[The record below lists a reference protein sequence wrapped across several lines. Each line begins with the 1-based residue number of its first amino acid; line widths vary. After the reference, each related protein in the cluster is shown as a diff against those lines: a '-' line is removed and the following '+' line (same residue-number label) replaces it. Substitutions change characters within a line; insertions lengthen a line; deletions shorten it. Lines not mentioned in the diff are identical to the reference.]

1 MNKKKGI
8 IIGVLAIALVMVV
21 GYALFS
27 DTLTING
34 TATAQGDFDMQIISA
49 EVTGEVGS
57 TGATAQVNSGDN
69 NNSLTINIP
78 KLEYPGAY
86 VDVTYKVKNAGS
98 VPALYDSYEI
108 TGETDRIKA
117 GFNIMN
123 MFYEPEDETQETI
136 RIYWDENNNTT
147 EEESVTITFKLNYVQ
162 TNDKESACASLKEFQ
177 TTTDECVSWILF
189 GDDCPVNKYDLN
201 HDTFIDAGDVSNLDG
216 YINLTLQCPSE

>member
-21 GYALFS
+21 GYALFKG
-27 DTLTING
+27 N
-34 TATAQGDFDMQIISA
+34 FDMQIISA

-57 TGATAQVNSGDN
+57 TGATTQVNSEDN

-162 TNDKESACASLKEFQ
+162 TNDKERLNYVQTNDKESACASLKEFQ
-177 TTTDECVSWILF
+177 TTTDECASWILF

-201 HDTFIDAGDVSNLDG
+201 HDTFIDGMDVSTLDG
-216 YINLTLQCPSE
+216 YIDLTLQCPSN

>member
-57 TGATAQVNSGDN
+57 TGATAQVSSNNDN
-69 NNSLTINIP
+69 LLTINIP

-98 VPALYDSYEI
+98 VPALYDSYDI
-108 TGETDRIKA
+108 TGETDVIKTQ
-117 GFNIMN
+117 FSILH
-123 MFYEPEDETQETI
+123 MFYEPEDETEETI
-136 RIYWDENNNTT
+136 RIYWDSNNNATS
-147 EEESVTITFKLNYVQ
+147 EESATITFKLNYVQ
-162 TNDKESACASLKEFQ
+162 TNDKESACASLKEYY
-177 TTTDECVSWILF
+177 TVVEGCAGYTLF

-201 HDTFIDAGDVSNLDG
+201 HDTFIDGTDASNLDG
-216 YINLTLQCPSE
+216 YINLTLQCPSN

>member
-8 IIGVLAIALVMVV
+8 IIGVLAVALVMVV

-49 EVTGEVGS
+49 EITDEVGS
-57 TGATAQVNSGDN
+57 TGATAQVNSDSN
-69 NNSLTINIP
+69 ALTINIP
-78 KLEYPGAY
+78 KLEYPGAS
-86 VDVTYKVKNAGS
+86 VEVTYKIKNAGS

-117 GFNIMN
+117 LFYIKNL
-123 MFYEPEDETQETI
+123 FYEPEDETTETI
-136 RIYWDENNNTT
+136 RIYWDSNNNTE

-162 TNDKESACASLKEFQ
+162 TNDKESACATLREYS
-177 TTTDECVSWILF
+177 TIVDGCAGYTLF
-189 GDDCPVNKYDLN
+189 GDDCPVNKYDFN
-201 HDTFIDAGDVSNLDG
+201 HDTYIDASDITDINT
-216 YINLTLQCPSE
+216 YIDQTLQCPSN

>member
-8 IIGVLAIALVMVV
+8 IIGVLAVALVMVV

-27 DTLTING
+27 DTLTIGG
-34 TATAQGDFDMQIISA
+34 TATAEGNFDMQIISA
-49 EVTGEVGS
+49 EITGEVGS
-57 TGATAQVNSGDN
+57 TGATTQVNSEDN

-117 GFNIMN
+117 QFDIKNL
-123 MFYEPEDETQETI
+123 FYEPDAEKEETI
-136 RIYWDENNNTT
+136 RIYWDENNNSET
-147 EEESVTITFKLNYVQ
+147 EESATIDLKLNYVQ
-162 TNDKESACASLKEFQ
+162 TDGKDTACSKLLENAKIIEECGAYLRPES
-177 TTTDECVSWILF
+177 
-189 GDDCPVNKYDLN
+189 DCPANKFDLN
-201 HDTFIDAGDVSNLDG
+201 HDGFVDFSDVAFWEEGAIRID
-216 YINLTLQCPSE
+216 CPAN